1 MTTRIEKD
9 FYFQAA
15 VRFEGKFYLNIY
27 DLTLS
32 MLVETESTREQN
44 VAIERINYF
53 LNSIV
58 ENCIFV
64 CYTETEAI
72 ELYEKAGL
80 KVCSTPEEPF
90 DQIIAL
96 ILILKLNSIIE
107 NKLFITDMILGSKLS
122 EGIKFSVVPE
132 VASSLYKEPGW
143 YNDSSTSI
151 RHQNKL
157 SKKKEKIVKLF
168 DADDW
173 NDLGLGWREN
183 SKPSKKVIVL
193 DPEKKI

>member
-15 VRFEGKFYLNIY
+15 VRFENKFYLNIY

-53 LNSIV
+53 LNTV
-58 ENCIFV
+58 LENCVFV
-64 CYTETEAI
+64 YYTETEAI

-80 KVCSTPEEPF
+80 KVCSTPEEPY
-90 DQIIAL
+90 DQIISL
-96 ILILKLNSIIE
+96 ILILKLNAILE
-107 NKLFITDMILGSKLS
+107 NKLFITDMIMGSKLS
-122 EGIKFSVVPE
+122 DGIKFSVVPE
-132 VASSLYKEPGW
+132 VASNMYKEPGW
-143 YNDSSTSI
+143 YNDSSTCI
-151 RHQNKL
+151 RHQNKI
-157 SKKKEKIVKLF
+157 SKRKEKIVKLF

-173 NDLGLGWREN
+173 NDLGLSWKE
-183 SKPSKKVIVL
+183 KPKTSKKVQIL
-193 DPEKKI
+193 DTDK